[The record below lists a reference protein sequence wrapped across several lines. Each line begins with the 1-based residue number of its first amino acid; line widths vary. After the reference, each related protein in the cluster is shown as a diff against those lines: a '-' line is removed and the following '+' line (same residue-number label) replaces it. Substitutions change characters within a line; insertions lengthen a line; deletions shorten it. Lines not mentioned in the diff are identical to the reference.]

1 MKTKNDSTKPFGIKD
16 KLGYMF
22 GDFGND
28 FFFMLVSSFLSVFY
42 TNVLGISGAV
52 VGTLFLAA
60 RFVDA
65 FTDVGMGR
73 IVDNSETTEEGRYR
87 PWIRRM
93 KLPVAL
99 AGIMMFLPWA
109 SKLPMAL
116 RIVYIFVTYILWGSV
131 CYTGINIPYGSMA
144 SAMTDVPEER
154 TALSTFRTM
163 GAALA
168 GVTVGALTPMI
179 VYEKDASGAQVLVGS
194 RVFLLAVI
202 FAVFGFICHTICY
215 RWCTERVQI
224 APKTEEKKQSPKE
237 LIHAPLHNRALISM
251 IVAAIVSVVAS
262 TTTMSMNIYLY
273 QDYFKNSGAMAIAN
287 MIQTVVVLLLA
298 PFSSKLTKKFG
309 KKEVGSVALIFAA
322 VVYAIMFIIR
332 IDNAWVFCA
341 FLFVANIGAQAF
353 NMVVWALIS
362 DIIDYQTAMTG
373 SNDGGTVYGMYSFS
387 RKLGQ
392 ALAGGLGGFVLSAIG
407 YQVSTGQAVV
417 QTAQVT
423 NSIYSVVTGVAAIG
437 NLIAGLILMFWYPL
451 SKKKME
457 EVQKKLKENA

>member
-1 MKTKNDSTKPFGIKD
+1 MKTVNESTRPFGIKD

-42 TNVLGISGAV
+42 TNVLGIPGAV

-65 FTDVGMGR
+65 FTDIGMGR
-73 IVDNSETTEEGRYR
+73 LVDGSTSTDEGRYR

-99 AGIMMFLPWA
+99 AGVLMFLPWA
-109 SKLPMAL
+109 ANLPMAL
-116 RIVYIFVTYILWGSV
+116 RIVYIFVTYILWGSF

-144 SAMTDVPEER
+144 SVITDVPEER
-154 TALSTFRTM
+154 TMLSTFRIM
-163 GAALA
+163 GASLA

-179 VYEKDASGAQVLVGS
+179 VYRKDTSGAQVLIGS

-215 RWCTERVQI
+215 RWSTERIQI
-224 APKTEEKKQSPKE
+224 APKTDENKQTPKE
-237 LIHAPLHNRALISM
+237 LFLALIHNRALVSM
-251 IVAAIVSVVAS
+251 ITAAIVSVIAS
-262 TTTMSMNIYLY
+262 SVTLSMNIYLY
-273 QDYFKNSGAMAIAN
+273 QDYFKNSGAMAVAN

-298 PFSSKLTKKFG
+298 PFSAKLTKRYG
-309 KKEVGSVALIFAA
+309 KKEVGSLALIFAA
-322 VVYAIMFIIR
+322 VIYGIMFILR
-332 IDNAWVFCA
+332 IDNAWVFCG
-341 FLFVANIGAQAF
+341 FLFIANMGAQAF

-362 DIIDYQTAMTG
+362 DIIDYQTFMTG
-373 SNDGGTVYGMYSFS
+373 SSDGGTVYGMYSFS

-407 YQVSTGQAVV
+407 YQVSTGQPIV

-423 NSIYSVVTGVAAIG
+423 NAIYSVVTGTAVIG
-437 NLIAGLILMFWYPL
+437 NLLAGLILMFWYPL
-451 SKKKME
+451 TKKKIE
-457 EVQKKLKENA
+457 EVRKQLKEKA